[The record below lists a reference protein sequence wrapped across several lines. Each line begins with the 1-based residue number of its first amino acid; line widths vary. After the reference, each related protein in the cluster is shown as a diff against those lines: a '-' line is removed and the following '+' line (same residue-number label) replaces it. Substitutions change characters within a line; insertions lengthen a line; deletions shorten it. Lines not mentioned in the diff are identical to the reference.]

1 MTDMPGQGKEDERD
15 LGRRR
20 RNRIANI
27 ALLVVFILVS
37 VGQALDLYSALIAGF
52 LVAITGGARGALLL
66 RED

>member
-1 MTDMPGQGKEDERD
+1 MPGQGKEDERD

-52 LVAITGGARGALLL
+52 LVATAGGARGALLL
-66 RED
+66 REH

>member
-1 MTDMPGQGKEDERD
+1 MTDKPGQGEEDERD

-20 RNRIANI
+20 GNRIANI

-52 LVAITGGARGALLL
+52 LVAIAGGARGALLL